1 MQWLFLFLMQALL
14 SRGIVE
20 LLMTSDN
27 KNGLSFGL
35 VEGGECLWEKQ
46 VRLFLGAED
55 EIECNCIE

>member
-1 MQWLFLFLMQALL
+1 MQALL